1 MSACKI
7 RQPQS
12 SPARQQGI
20 VLFVALI
27 ALVIMSMVGISMVR
41 QMTSGQQIV
50 GNLAF
55 KQAATALADQATE
68 QVLIAMVG
76 KTSAQL
82 DVAGAINGYLAEA
95 PEFKGEVFNPAKE
108 STWTGRVVS
117 ENTPAAGITTT
128 YVVHR
133 LCYPKVNSADPNE
146 ARRCAGRET
155 SEGGEKISDPSKIPP
170 KQIQPY
176 YRVTTLVEGDR
187 NSRSIT
193 QTMIY

>member
-1 MSACKI
+1 MSQY
-7 RQPQS
+7 R
-12 SPARQQGI
+12 ARQIAALPTSQRGV
-20 VLFVALI
+20 VLFIALI
-27 ALVIMSMVGISMVR
+27 ALVVMSMVGISMVR

-55 KQAATALADQATE
+55 KLQATSFADSQTE
-68 QVLIAMVG
+68 QVLVDLTNAG
-76 KTSAQL
+76 KTPGLL
-82 DVAGAINGYLAEA
+82 DGAAFPGYHPEA
-95 PEFKGEVFNPAKE
+95 PEFKAQAFDAEDE
-108 STWTGRVVS
+108 STWEGKVRLKD
-117 ENTPAAGITTT
+117 TPVNGVHTT

-133 LCYPKVNSADPNE
+133 LCYPKGADE
-146 ARRCAGRET
+146 ARRCVGHETSGGREQD
-155 SEGGEKISDPSKIPP
+155 SDPKDLP